1 VALGLVGTLADQ
13 PFEGGTLTRLDTP
26 QGLQGLRVVWPEAL
40 CVARAAT
47 SMPGLSLRFEGAN
60 PAALRLAQEQF
71 KGAFSVVRPG
81 VALPF

>member
-1 VALGLVGTLADQ
+1 
-13 PFEGGTLTRLDTP
+13 
-26 QGLQGLRVVWPEAL
+26 
-40 CVARAAT
+40 
-47 SMPGLSLRFEGAN
+47 LSLRFEGAN